1 MLKGQIIIEN
11 IPINVYE
18 YNTVVVG
25 SGAASLNAA
34 DSLYKLGQKNIAL
47 ITEGMN
53 RGTSRN
59 TGSDKQ
65 TYYKQSTSIKDL
77 DSPLKMSQTLFNGG
91 AMHGDIALVEA
102 ALSLKS
108 FYKLI
113 DIGVPFPHDSFGQ
126 YVGYMTDH
134 DENSRASSVGPLT
147 SKCMTQRLEEQVRK
161 NGTDIYDRFLVI
173 SILKDEDK
181 EEALGVLALDI
192 RNINEENY
200 GLSLFNCRNIV
211 YGTGGPASIY
221 YRSVFP
227 KSQSGA
233 TGIALEAGAKANNL
247 TEWQYGIA
255 STKFRWNLSGTYQQV
270 IPRYISTDEN
280 MEDEREFLEDY
291 FDNPTDLLNAIFL
304 KGYQWPFDA
313 RKLSNN
319 GSSIID
325 LLIYMETQIKER
337 RVFLDFTKNPN
348 CATVDGGLDFSL
360 LRKEAYD
367 YLNNSNALLKTPIER
382 LEKMNPLSIE
392 LYLNNNIDIRTEY
405 LEIDVCAQ
413 HQNGGLDGNIWWESN
428 LKHFFPVGE
437 VNGTLGIYRPGG
449 SALNSTQVGSYRAAE
464 YIANKYDDNPIDLDS
479 FTKLVDRQVI
489 DRIHLINNIKI
500 EKDKKSNIFDV
511 QKDLQKDMSKVGAF
525 IRDKD
530 SIERI
535 LAKFKKIFDEFTD
548 IIYIHDLKELP
559 SVFRA
564 YDMLITQIAL
574 LSEILEYIYK
584 GGDSRGSYLINDENG
599 SHAVKIGDKVFKF
612 SLENDIKDKIC
623 ETIVSKDDEISVFH
637 NWVDVRPIPEYDSW
651 FENVWEGYRQKEI
664 YNVLDFTYPPDE
676 KIVEYLNSTK

>member
-1 MLKGQIIIEN
+1 MYKGQVSVNDIS
-11 IPINVYE
+11 INVYE

-34 DSLYKLGQKNIAL
+34 DALYKLGQKDIAL

-65 TYYKQSTSIKDL
+65 TYYKQSTSIKDA
-77 DSPLKMSQTLFNGG
+77 DSPLKMAQTLFNGG

-102 ALSLKS
+102 ALSLKG

-113 DIGVPFPHDSFGQ
+113 DIGVPFPHDTFGQ

-147 SKCMTQRLEEQVRK
+147 SKYMTERLEEQVRN
-161 NGTDIYDRFLVI
+161 NGTDIFDRFLVI
-173 SILKDEDK
+173 SILKDGSRED
-181 EEALGVLALDI
+181 AIGILALDI

-200 GLSLFNCRNIV
+200 GLSLFNCKNII

-221 YRSVFP
+221 YSSVFP

-270 IPRYISTDEN
+270 IPRYVSTDKDMN
-280 MEDEREFLEDY
+280 DEREFLEDY
-291 FDNPTDLLNAIFL
+291 FENPTDLLNAIFL
-304 KGYQWPFDA
+304 KGYQWPFDS
-313 RKLSNN
+313 RKLSNY
-319 GSSIID
+319 GSSMID
-325 LLIYMETQIKER
+325 LLIYMETQIKGR

-348 CATVDGGLDFSL
+348 CATVDGALDFNL
-360 LRKEAYD
+360 LGKEAYE
-367 YLNNSNALLKTPIER
+367 YLENSNAFLKTPIDR
-382 LEKMNPLSIE
+382 LEKMNPLAID
-392 LYLNNNIDIRTEY
+392 LYRDNNIDIAKEY

-428 LKHFFPVGE
+428 LRHFFPVGE

-464 YIANKYDDNPIDLDS
+464 YIVNKYSGQALDTEEFVEKTS
-479 FTKLVDRQVI
+479 NQVLK
-489 DRIHLINNIKI
+489 RIELIKKIKI
-500 EKDKKSNIFDV
+500 VSDKKSNLIEV
-511 QKDLQKDMSKVGAF
+511 QEKLQKEMSKIGAF
-525 IRDKD
+525 IRDKEN
-530 SIERI
+530 IENGI
-535 LAKFKKIFDEFTD
+535 NKFTKAFEEFTD
-548 IIYIHDLKELP
+548 IIYINDLKELP
-559 SVFRA
+559 TVFRI
-564 YDMLITQIAL
+564 YDMIITQIAC
-574 LSEILEYIYK
+574 LSAILEYINK
-584 GGDSRGSYLINDENG
+584 GGDSRGSYLVSKDNG
-599 SHAVKIGDKVFKF
+599 SYEIKIEDKVLKF
-612 SLENDIKDKIC
+612 SLENDFKEKIC
-623 ETIVSKDDEISVFH
+623 ETVVKANKEIKVSH

-651 FENVWEGYRQKEI
+651 FENAWKEFREKEI
-664 YNVLDFTYPPDE
+664 Y
-676 KIVEYLNSTK
+676 K

>member
-1 MLKGQIIIEN
+1 MYKGQVSVNDIS
-11 IPINVYE
+11 INVYE

-34 DSLYKLGQKNIAL
+34 DALYKLGQKDIAL

-65 TYYKQSTSIKDL
+65 TYYKQSTSIKDA
-77 DSPLKMSQTLFNGG
+77 DSPLKMAQTLFNGG

-102 ALSLKS
+102 ALSLKG

-113 DIGVPFPHDSFGQ
+113 DIGVPFPHDTFGQ

-147 SKCMTQRLEEQVRK
+147 SKYMTERLEEQVRN
-161 NGTDIYDRFLVI
+161 NGTHIFDRFLVI
-173 SILKDEDK
+173 SILKDESRED
-181 EEALGVLALDI
+181 AIGILALDI

-200 GLSLFNCRNIV
+200 GLSLFNCKNII

-221 YRSVFP
+221 YSSVFP

-270 IPRYISTDEN
+270 IPRYVSTDKDMN
-280 MEDEREFLEDY
+280 DEREFLEDY
-291 FDNPTDLLNAIFL
+291 FENPTDLLNAIFL
-304 KGYQWPFDA
+304 KGYQWPFDS
-313 RKLSNN
+313 RKLSNY
-319 GSSIID
+319 GSSMID
-325 LLIYMETQIKER
+325 LLIYMETQIKGR

-348 CATVDGGLDFSL
+348 CATVDGALDFNL
-360 LRKEAYD
+360 LGKEAYE
-367 YLNNSNALLKTPIER
+367 YLENSNAFLKTPIDR
-382 LEKMNPLSIE
+382 LEKMNPLAID
-392 LYLNNNIDIRTEY
+392 LYRDNNIDIAKEY

-428 LKHFFPVGE
+428 LRHFFPVGE

-464 YIANKYDDNPIDLDS
+464 YIVNKYSGQALDTEEFVEKTS
-479 FTKLVDRQVI
+479 NQVLK
-489 DRIHLINNIKI
+489 RIELIKKIKI
-500 EKDKKSNIFDV
+500 VSDKKSNLIEV
-511 QKDLQKDMSKVGAF
+511 QEKLQKEMSKIGAF
-525 IRDKD
+525 IRDKEN
-530 SIERI
+530 IENGI
-535 LAKFKKIFDEFTD
+535 NKFTKAFEEFTD
-548 IIYIHDLKELP
+548 IIYINDLKELP
-559 SVFRA
+559 TVFRI
-564 YDMLITQIAL
+564 YDMIITQIAC
-574 LSEILEYIYK
+574 LSAILEYINK
-584 GGDSRGSYLINDENG
+584 GGDSRGSYLVSKDNG
-599 SHAVKIGDKVFKF
+599 SYEIKIEDKVLKF
-612 SLENDIKDKIC
+612 SLENDFKEKIC
-623 ETIVSKDDEISVFH
+623 ETVVKANKEIKVSH

-651 FENVWEGYRQKEI
+651 FENAWKEFREKEI
-664 YNVLDFTYPPDE
+664 Y
-676 KIVEYLNSTK
+676 K